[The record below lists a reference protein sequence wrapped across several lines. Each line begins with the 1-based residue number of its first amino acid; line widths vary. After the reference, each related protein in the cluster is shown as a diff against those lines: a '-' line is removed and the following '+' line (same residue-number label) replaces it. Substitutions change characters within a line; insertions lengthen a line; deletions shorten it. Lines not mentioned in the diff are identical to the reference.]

1 MKFYYEN
8 EDLNNLLIRVAA
20 ANNTLS
26 TLLYLKNTT
35 QKDIINIYDFMDS
48 IKNDKDFIT
57 LYNNFKNFRININI
71 QTYAYKNNLV

>member
-1 MKFYYEN
+1 MIINLNDKKLDLPYYEN

-35 QKDIINIYDFMDS
+35 QKDIINI
-48 IKNDKDFIT
+48 
-57 LYNNFKNFRININI
+57 
-71 QTYAYKNNLV
+71 